1 MRLWLKGNWNLL
13 GYPMRVF
20 KWSVDFQLSFEPSVI
35 PTWIGLDG
43 LPIHLFNKSTLFSI
57 ANLVGKLMKIDE
69 PTANLSRP
77 SVTRI
82 CVEVDLLKSL
92 LARIWIGTGGS
103 TNFWQRVCYE
113 DLPSYCNHFLKIGL
127 SPNQCKKTINRASS
141 NPKKQPAG
149 KDNST
154 VVMND
159 KKKDIPENAAPSV
172 GGKSYLG
179 S

>member
-1 MRLWLKGNWNLL
+1 MRLWLKGNWYLL

-20 KWSVDFQLSFEPSVI
+20 KWSVDFHLSFEPSVI

-43 LPIHLFNKSTLFSI
+43 LPIHLFNKSTLFST

-82 CVEVDLLKSL
+82 CAEVDLLKSL

-113 DLPSYCNHFLKIGL
+113 DLPSYCNHCLKIGL
-127 SPNQCKKTINRASS
+127 SPNQCKKTINPASS